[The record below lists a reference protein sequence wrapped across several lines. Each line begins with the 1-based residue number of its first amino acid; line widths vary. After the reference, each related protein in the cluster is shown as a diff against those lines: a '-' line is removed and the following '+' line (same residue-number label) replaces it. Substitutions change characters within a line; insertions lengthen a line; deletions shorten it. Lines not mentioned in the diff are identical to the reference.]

1 MHALSYPIHRSHIK
15 SKTDFLYSQLKGESR
30 KGNAR
35 GREGGRG
42 VVLESLIAL
51 SARSYQ
57 NPFRLSIL
65 PSCE

>member
-1 MHALSYPIHRSHIK
+1 MCSRK
-15 SKTDFLYSQLKGESR
+15 RRKTDFLSSQLKGESR
-30 KGNAR
+30 KRNAR
-35 GREGGRG
+35 GREG

-57 NPFRLSIL
+57 NPLRLSIL